1 MEIPVNRLVQ
11 PPPTVRI
18 RTNPHLDG
26 FKLGLNRSPI
36 VLIGFVS
43 AVYAFLLVPTAIVVV
58 VSLNAAEYLSFPP
71 TGISLR
77 WYRAF
82 FAAGQFVDALWFSI
96 GLGIAA
102 ALLATLIGTPAAIF
116 YVRFLRAGREQFRF
130 AVLSPILLPEVL
142 TAIALLFFF
151 NQLLGG
157 TQSILPLVIGH
168 VVVTL
173 PFVFL
178 TVTSA
183 LYNMP
188 EAVEEAARTLGAGPW
203 RSFFRVTLPL
213 IRSGVI
219 TGALL
224 AFIMS
229 FDNVNISLLLK
240 SVGTTTLPIQLFD
253 YLRYD
258 FDPTAAAASTVS
270 IALTMTLLVVID
282 RTFGLRA
289 VRF

>member
-1 MEIPVNRLVQ
+1 MTPGRM
-11 PPPTVRI
+11 
-18 RTNPHLDG
+18 
-26 FKLGLNRSPI
+26 
-36 VLIGFVS
+36 VLIGSVS
-43 AVYAFLLVPTAIVVV
+43 AVYAFLLLPTAIVIV
-58 VSLNAAEYLSFPP
+58 VSFNSAEYLSFPP

-77 WYRAF
+77 WFRAF
-82 FAAGQFVDALWFSI
+82 FAAGQFIDAFWFSI
-96 GLGIAA
+96 GVGIVASF
-102 ALLATLIGTPAAIF
+102 LATLAGTPAAIF
-116 YVRFLRAGREQFRF
+116 HVRFLRTGREQFRF

-151 NQLLGG
+151 NQVLGG
-157 TQSILPLVIGH
+157 TQSVLPLVIGH
-168 VVVTL
+168 VVITL

-188 EAVEEAARTLGAGPW
+188 ASVEEAARTLGAGPW
-203 RSFFRVTLPL
+203 LSFFRVTLPL

-229 FDNVNISLLLK
+229 FDNVNVSLLLK

-258 FDPTAAAASTVS
+258 FDPTAAAASTISVV
-270 IALTMTLLVVID
+270 LTMSLLVIID
-282 RTFGLRA
+282 RIYGLRA

>member
-1 MEIPVNRLVQ
+1 MRL
-11 PPPTVRI
+11 R
-18 RTNPHLDG
+18 HAA
-26 FKLGLNRSPI
+26 
-36 VLIGFVS
+36 LIACVS
-43 AVYAFLLVPTAIVVV
+43 AVYVFLLLPTAIVILTSV
-58 VSLNAAEYLSFPP
+58 NAAEYLSFPP
-71 TGISLR
+71 SGFSLR
-77 WYRAF
+77 WYSAFLAARQFTEAFWVSIWLGVAASF
-82 FAAGQFVDALWFSI
+82 FAALV
-96 GLGIAA
+96 
-102 ALLATLIGTPAAIF
+102 GTPAAIF
-116 YVRFLRAGREQFRF
+116 YVRFLHSAREQFRF

-151 NQLLGG
+151 NQAFGG
-157 TQSILPLVIGH
+157 TQSLLPLLVGH
-168 VVVTL
+168 VVITL

-188 EAVEEAARTLGAGPW
+188 PSVEEAARTLGADPW
-203 RSFFRVTLPL
+203 RTFLRITLPL

-253 YLRYD
+253 YMRYD

-270 IALTMTLLVVID
+270 VVLTMSLLVVID
-282 RTFGLRA
+282 RIYGLRA

>member
-1 MEIPVNRLVQ
+1 MRL
-11 PPPTVRI
+11 R
-18 RTNPHLDG
+18 HA
-26 FKLGLNRSPI
+26 
-36 VLIGFVS
+36 VLIGCVC
-43 AVYAFLLVPTAIVVV
+43 AVYVFLLLPNAIVILTSV
-58 VSLNAAEYLSFPP
+58 NAAEYLSFPP
-71 TGISLR
+71 TGFSLR

-82 FAAGQFVDALWFSI
+82 FAAKQFTEAFWFSI
-96 GLGIAA
+96 WLGIAA
-102 ALLATLIGTPAAIF
+102 SFFAALVGTPAAIF
-116 YVRFLRAGREQFRF
+116 YVRFLRTAREQFRF
-130 AVLSPILLPEVL
+130 AILSPILLPEVL

-151 NQLLGG
+151 NQLFGG
-157 TQSILPLVIGH
+157 TQSLFPLLIGH
-168 VVVTL
+168 VVITL

-178 TVTSA
+178 AVTSA

-188 EAVEEAARTLGAGPW
+188 PSVEEAARTLGAGPW
-203 RSFFRVTLPL
+203 RAFLRVTLPL

-258 FDPTAAAASTVS
+258 FDPTAAAASTISVT
-270 IALTMTLLVVID
+270 LTMTLLVIID
-282 RTFGLRA
+282 QIYGLRA

>member
-1 MEIPVNRLVQ
+1 MSRVA
-11 PPPTVRI
+11 
-18 RTNPHLDG
+18 
-26 FKLGLNRSPI
+26 
-36 VLIGFVS
+36 LIGFVS
-43 AVYAFLLVPTAIVVV
+43 AVYVFLLLPTGIVMLASV
-58 VSLNAAEYLSFPP
+58 NAAEYLSFPP
-71 TGISLR
+71 TGLSLR
-77 WYRAF
+77 WYGSFFGSSQFMDAF
-82 FAAGQFVDALWFSI
+82 WLSI
-96 GLGIAA
+96 WIGIAA
-102 ALLATLIGTPAAIF
+102 AFFATLIGTPAAIF
-116 YVRFLRAGREQFRF
+116 HVRFLRTGREQFRF
-130 AVLSPILLPEVL
+130 AILSPILLPEVL

-151 NQLLGG
+151 NQVFGG
-157 TQSILPLVIGH
+157 TQTLAPLLIGH
-168 VVVTL
+168 VVITL

-178 TVTSA
+178 SVTSA

-188 EAVEEAARTLGAGPW
+188 ASVEEAARTLGAGPW
-203 RSFFRVTLPL
+203 TSFFRITFPL

-240 SVGTTTLPIQLFD
+240 AMGTTTLPIQLFD

-270 IALTMTLLVVID
+270 VALTMILLVVID
-282 RTFGLRA
+282 RIYGLRA

>member
-1 MEIPVNRLVQ
+1 MRAPR
-11 PPPTVRI
+11 
-18 RTNPHLDG
+18 
-26 FKLGLNRSPI
+26 GL
-36 VLIGFVS
+36 LIGFVS
-43 AVYAFLLVPTAIVVV
+43 AVYVFLLLPTVIVILT
-58 VSLNAAEYLSFPP
+58 SINPGEYLAFPP
-71 TGISLR
+71 SGFSLR
-77 WYRAF
+77 WYKAF
-82 FAAGQFVDALWFSI
+82 FQATQFTQAFWFSI
-96 GLGIAA
+96 WLGVAA
-102 ALLATLIGTPAAIF
+102 AFLAAAFGTPAAIF
-116 YVRFLRAGREQFRF
+116 YVRYLRVAREQFRF

-151 NQLLGG
+151 NQVFGG
-157 TQSILPLVIGH
+157 TRSVLPLLIGH
-168 VVVTL
+168 VVITL

-178 TVTSA
+178 TVSTA

-188 EAVEEAARTLGAGPW
+188 PAVEEAARTLGATPW
-203 RSFFRVTLPL
+203 RGFLRVTLPL

-240 SVGTTTLPIQLFD
+240 PVGTSTLPIQLFD

-258 FDPTAAAASTVS
+258 FDPTAAAASTISV
-270 IALTMTLLVVID
+270 ALTMSLLIVID
-282 RTFGLRA
+282 RIYGLRA

>member
-1 MEIPVNRLVQ
+1 MSRVA
-11 PPPTVRI
+11 
-18 RTNPHLDG
+18 
-26 FKLGLNRSPI
+26 
-36 VLIGFVS
+36 LIGFVS
-43 AVYAFLLVPTAIVVV
+43 AVYVFLLLPTGIVMLASV
-58 VSLNAAEYLSFPP
+58 NAAEYLSFPP
-71 TGISLR
+71 TGLSLR
-77 WYRAF
+77 WYGSFFGSSQFMDAF
-82 FAAGQFVDALWFSI
+82 WLSI
-96 GLGIAA
+96 WIGIAA
-102 ALLATLIGTPAAIF
+102 AFFATLIGTPAAIF
-116 YVRFLRAGREQFRF
+116 HVRFLRTGREQFRF
-130 AVLSPILLPEVL
+130 AILSPILLPEVL

-151 NQLLGG
+151 NQVFGG
-157 TQSILPLVIGH
+157 TQTLAPLLIGH
-168 VVVTL
+168 VVITL

-178 TVTSA
+178 SVTSA

-188 EAVEEAARTLGAGPW
+188 ASVEEAARTLGAGPW
-203 RSFFRVTLPL
+203 KSFFRITFPL

-240 SVGTTTLPIQLFD
+240 AMGTTTLPIQLFD

-270 IALTMTLLVVID
+270 VALTMILLVVID
-282 RTFGLRA
+282 RIYGLRA

>member
-1 MEIPVNRLVQ
+1 MRL
-11 PPPTVRI
+11 R
-18 RTNPHLDG
+18 HAA
-26 FKLGLNRSPI
+26 
-36 VLIGFVS
+36 LIGCVS
-43 AVYAFLLVPTAIVVV
+43 AVYIFLLSPTAIVILTSV
-58 VSLNAAEYLSFPP
+58 NAAEYLSFPP
-71 TGISLR
+71 TGFSLR

-82 FAAGQFVDALWFSI
+82 FAARQFTEAFQFSI
-96 GLGIAA
+96 WLGIAA
-102 ALLATLIGTPAAIF
+102 AVFAVLVGTPAAIF
-116 YVRFLRAGREQFRF
+116 YVRFLRTGHEQFRF

-151 NQLLGG
+151 NQIFGG
-157 TQSILPLVIGH
+157 TQSLLPLLIGH
-168 VVVTL
+168 VVITL

-178 TVTSA
+178 TVSSA

-188 EAVEEAARTLGAGPW
+188 PSVEEAARTLGAGPW
-203 RSFFRVTLPL
+203 RTFLRVTLPL

-270 IALTMTLLVVID
+270 VALTMSLLVVID
-282 RTFGLRA
+282 RIYGLRA

>member
-1 MEIPVNRLVQ
+1 MMRGHRL
-11 PPPTVRI
+11 
-18 RTNPHLDG
+18 
-26 FKLGLNRSPI
+26 
-36 VLIGFVS
+36 LIGFVS
-43 AVYAFLLVPTAIVVV
+43 AVYVFLLMPSAIVILT
-58 VSLNAAEYLSFPP
+58 SINPAEYLSFPP
-71 TGISLR
+71 TGFSLR
-77 WYRAF
+77 WYAAF
-82 FAAGQFVDALWFSI
+82 FAARQFTEAFWFSI
-96 GLGIAA
+96 WLGIAA
-102 ALLATLIGTPAAIF
+102 AFFAALFGTPAAIF
-116 YVRFLRAGREQFRF
+116 YVRYLRVGREQFRF

-151 NQLLGG
+151 NQVFGG
-157 TQSILPLVIGH
+157 TRTVLPLLIGH
-168 VVVTL
+168 VVITL

-178 TVTSA
+178 TVASA

-188 EAVEEAARTLGAGPW
+188 PSVEEAARTLGADPW
-203 RSFFRVTLPL
+203 RAFSRVTLPL

-240 SVGTTTLPIQLFD
+240 PVGTSTLPIQLFD

-258 FDPTAAAASTVS
+258 FDPTAAAASTISV
-270 IALTMTLLVVID
+270 ALTMTLLIVID
-282 RTFGLRA
+282 RIYGLRA

>member
-1 MEIPVNRLVQ
+1 MNPG
-11 PPPTVRI
+11 RI
-18 RTNPHLDG
+18 AL
-26 FKLGLNRSPI
+26 LGL
-36 VLIGFVS
+36 VS
-43 AVYAFLLVPTAIVVV
+43 AIYAFLLVPTAIVVV

-82 FAAGQFVDALWFSI
+82 FAAGQFIDAFWFSI

-102 ALLATLIGTPAAIF
+102 SLLATVVGTPAAIF
-116 YVRFLRAGREQFRF
+116 HVRFLRTGREQFRF

-151 NQLLGG
+151 NQVLGG
-157 TQSILPLVIGH
+157 TQSMVPLVIGH
-168 VVVTL
+168 VVITL

-203 RSFFRVTLPL
+203 RTFFRVTLPL

-229 FDNVNISLLLK
+229 FDNVNISLMLK

-270 IALTMTLLVVID
+270 VALTMGLLMVID
-282 RTFGLRA
+282 RIYGLRA